1 MKLQAKHTVRA
12 GFVGYLTQAL
22 TINFTP
28 LLFLT
33 FEKEFHISL
42 AKISLLIAVS
52 FVTQLATDALT
63 AKFDRHLN
71 TRALAVAAHVLAIVG
86 ITGFAWLPTVLPS
99 AYVGLLLC
107 TVLCAIGGGLTEVLI
122 SPIVE
127 ACPTDPKKKSA
138 TMSLLHSFYSWGVAA
153 ITLFSTLFFAL
164 VGIQHWRILAC
175 LWAIIPTVGVIAF
188 SLVPIYEFEETPAD
202 DKSEHE
208 QKKHSLLR
216 SGIFWMC
223 FVIMFCGGAAEQVM
237 LQWSSAFA
245 ESGLGVSKAVGDL
258 LGPFAFAIFMGS
270 ARVFYAFMSNRI
282 RLGRFITI
290 SAALCVLSY
299 LLSALA
305 PTPLLSLLGCG
316 LCGLAVGITWPG
328 TLSLGAKNIPFG
340 GVRMF
345 ALLALAGDLGCMV
358 GPTLIGGLASLF
370 GGDLGRA
377 FLVAAIFP
385 AVIMLIS
392 PMIGYTNHK
401 KKRASQK
408 LARKG

>member
-42 AKISLLIAVS
+42 ATISLLIAVS
-52 FVTQLATDALT
+52 FITQLATDALT

-86 ITGFAWLPTVLPS
+86 ITGFAWIPTLLPS
-99 AYVGLLLC
+99 PYVGLLLC

-127 ACPTDPKKKSA
+127 ACPTDPRKKSA

-164 VGIQHWRILAC
+164 VGIEHWRLLAC
-175 LWAIIPTVGVIAF
+175 LWSIIPAVGAVAF
-188 SLVPIYEFEETPAD
+188 CLVPIYELRDTDTEPTSQGAP
-202 DKSEHE
+202 H
-208 QKKHSLLR
+208 KHSLFR

-223 FVIMFCGGAAEQVM
+223 FIIMFCGGASEQVM

-270 ARVFYAFMSNRI
+270 TRVFYAFMSERI
-282 RLGRFITI
+282 KLGRFITL
-290 SAALCVLSY
+290 SAALCVISY

-305 PTPLLSLLGCG
+305 PTPLLSLFGCG

-328 TLSLGAKNIPFG
+328 TLSLGAKNIPSG

-358 GPTLIGGLASLF
+358 GPTLIGALASLF

-377 FLVAAIFP
+377 FLVAALFP

-392 PMIGYTNHK
+392 PMIGYSKQK
-401 KKRASQK
+401 KKRAS
-408 LARKG
+408 R